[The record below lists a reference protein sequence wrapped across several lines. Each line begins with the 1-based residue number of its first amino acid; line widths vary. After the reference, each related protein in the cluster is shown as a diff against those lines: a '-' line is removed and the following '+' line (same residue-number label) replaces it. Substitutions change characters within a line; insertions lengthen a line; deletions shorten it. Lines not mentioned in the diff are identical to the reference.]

1 MLTINI
7 DNAKSKLAQ
16 IVKRVEKGETIE
28 FTREGKPFA
37 KMVPSKPLNKKVSKA
52 IKKMEAFQRKG
63 PTLGPG
69 LTLKQ
74 LLEESRKR

>member
-37 KMVPSKPLNKKVSKA
+37 KMVPSKPANKKVSKA
-52 IKKMEAFQRKG
+52 IKKMEVFQRKG

>member
-7 DNAKSKLAQ
+7 DNAKSQLTQ
-16 IVKRVEKGETIE
+16 IVKRVAKGETIS

-37 KMVPSKPLNKKVSKA
+37 KMVPSKPKNKKASKA
-52 IKKMEAFQRKG
+52 VKKMEAFQRSG